1 MSISLPCGEGGL
13 PTKAEYVQLFNDIGK
28 IPTDLRTQIAAQAES
43 LEDDVRAEIEQQI
56 KDLEEVME
64 GVGDLLAP
72 WWEKGQIRNWEKE
85 AEDAWTELIQDFHI
99 FIPTKMMEMISKII
113 PVEFEVN
120 VLGINIDVLK
130 ISTAEEQESIK
141 QQVQEQVDSLYALVP
156 EEYRFFDGEFGVT
169 CDEWKAKL
177 TWSYIKNEIMAF
189 CTKSLFELFDKLIG
203 KFKEIWDALGLPDI
217 PVPLSMDIGAWI
229 RSIVDEK
236 KAEMDAQI
244 AEWEDQLD
252 QLDSDVQN
260 FDLTASIEEL
270 KGNILSDIKEIGIPL
285 PAPFDITLGDIIG
298 GDIDKTVICMEDEI
312 HQLTTAARDWFQNV
326 EKELLNIWI
335 KKIKKFLDAIG
346 LGKLLDLLTL
356 TFCDVLGMI
365 GIPTSFDIVLPE
377 IKIPEADLTLPV

>member
-13 PTKAEYVQLFNDIGK
+13 PAKAEYVQLFNDIGK

-85 AEDAWTELIQDFHI
+85 AEDAITELIQEFHI
-99 FIPTKMMEMISKII
+99 FVPVKMMELISKII
-113 PVEFEVN
+113 PVEFTVP
-120 VLGINIDVLK
+120 VLGLSIDVLK
-130 ISTAEEQESIK
+130 IADGDYQTELKGQITNEM
-141 QQVQEQVDSLYALVP
+141 YALVP
-156 EEYRFFDGEFGVT
+156 EQYRLFDGEFGVN

-177 TWSYIKNEIMAF
+177 TWSYIKNEIMEW
-189 CTKSLFELFDKLIG
+189 CTMSLFKLFEKLID
-203 KFKEIWDALGLPDI
+203 KFKEIWDALNLPDL
-217 PVPLSMDIGAWI
+217 PVPLSFDMAEWI
-229 RSIVDEK
+229 RAIIDQK
-236 KAEMDAQI
+236 KAELDAQI
-244 AEWEDQLD
+244 EEWENQLD

-270 KGNILSDIKEIGIPL
+270 KDNILSDIKEIGVPL
-285 PAPFDITLGDIIG
+285 PAPFDITIGDIFG
-298 GDIDKTVICMEDEI
+298 GDIKKTVLCMEDEI
-312 HQLTTAARDWFQNV
+312 HQICTAARDWKIITM
-326 EKELLNIWI
+326 KELFNIWL

-346 LGKLLDLLTL
+346 LGKLLEFLDW

-365 GIPTSFDIVLPE
+365 GIPTSFDVVLPE
-377 IKIPEADLTLPV
+377 IEIPTPELELPV